1 MSKMPNVRKPEWLR
15 IGKVQREEIKQ
26 VQKLMRELNLHT
38 VCEESMCPNIGKCF
52 VNKTATFLVMGNVCT
67 RNCKFCDITTGKP
80 QPLDPMEPKH
90 IVEAAKKLN
99 LKNVSHSTP
108 LKLDEKEPDK
118 ILSVVKE
125 LGLKYVVIT
134 SVTRDDLTDGGAAHF
149 AEITRKLREY
159 KEDLIIELLIP
170 DMKGKEESI
179 KTIIEAKPNIINHN
193 VEVVPRLYK
202 KVTPQANY
210 EISLKV
216 LKMVKEY
223 SKKILTKS
231 GIMVGLGETKEEVI
245 KLLKD
250 LRKVDCDILTIGQY
264 LKPPSSNL
272 EIEEYVHP
280 DTFKE
285 YEKIGY
291 ELGFKFVASAPFVRS
306 SFNAKEA
313 DFLLAKEV

>member
-99 LKNVSHSTP
+99 LKH
-108 LKLDEKEPDK
+108 
-118 ILSVVKE
+118 VV
-125 LGLKYVVIT
+125 VT

>member
-1 MSKMPNVRKPEWLR
+1 MPNVRKPEWLR
-15 IGKVQREEIKQ
+15 IGKVQREEIRQ
-26 VQKLMRELNLHT
+26 VQKLMRELHLHT

-67 RNCKFCDITTGKP
+67 RNCKFCDIATGRP

-99 LKNVSHSTP
+99 LEH
-108 LKLDEKEPDK
+108 
-118 ILSVVKE
+118 VV
-125 LGLKYVVIT
+125 VT

-170 DMKGKEESI
+170 DMKGKVESI

-245 KLLKD
+245 QVLKD

-313 DFLLAKEV
+313 DFLLATEV